1 MHAMTTDRYSLTEL
15 ADLAGVSVRTVRYY
29 QSQGLL
35 SSSGTSGPGAKYDE
49 AHLARLQL
57 IRRLQRDHLPLAEI
71 RRRLADLDDATVMTL
86 AEAAPPAPPR
96 DSALDYV
103 RGVLASGSAAPRPA
117 RALRVSEPP
126 AAFAMSVQPA
136 PPEPPAADTPSR
148 VERSQWERIELA
160 TDVELHVRRPL
171 PRPLAKQV
179 DRLIAIATDLLKEDP
194 S

>member
-1 MHAMTTDRYSLTEL
+1 MTTDRYSLTEL

-86 AEAAPPAPPR
+86 AENAPQAPPQ

-103 RGVLASGSAAPRPA
+103 RGVLASGSA
-117 RALRVSEPP
+117 PP
-126 AAFAMSVQPA
+126 ASPRFARRAAEMPAAAYAMSVQLT
-136 PPEPPAADTPSR
+136 PPEPPPADAR
-148 VERSQWERIELA
+148 VRIERSQWERIELA

-171 PRPLAKQV
+171 PRPLARQV

>member
-1 MHAMTTDRYSLTEL
+1 
-15 ADLAGVSVRTVRYY
+15 
-29 QSQGLL
+29 
-35 SSSGTSGPGAKYDE
+35 
-49 AHLARLQL
+49 
-57 IRRLQRDHLPLAEI
+57 
-71 RRRLADLDDATVMTL
+71 
-86 AEAAPPAPPR
+86 
-96 DSALDYV
+96 
-103 RGVLASGSAAPRPA
+103 
-117 RALRVSEPP
+117 
-126 AAFAMSVQPA
+126 MSVQPA

>member
-1 MHAMTTDRYSLTEL
+1 MTQEPRYSLTEL
-15 ADLAGVSVRTVRYY
+15 DDLAGVSVRTVRYY

-71 RRRLADLDDATVMTL
+71 RRRLADLDDATVITL
-86 AEAAPPAPPR
+86 AETEPPAPPR

-117 RALRVSEPP
+117 RALRVSDP
-126 AAFAMSVQPA
+126 AATFAMSVQPA
-136 PPEPPAADTPSR
+136 PPEPQTADTASR
-148 VERSQWERIELA
+148 IERSQWERIELA

>member
-1 MHAMTTDRYSLTEL
+1 MSTDRFSLTEL

-35 SSSGTSGPGAKYDE
+35 TSSGTSGPRAKYDE

-71 RRRLADLDDATVMTL
+71 RRQLDDLDDAAVMTL
-86 AEAAPPAPPR
+86 AETAPPAPPQ

-103 RGVLASGSAAPRPA
+103 RSVLRSGSAPPPAPRSVL
-117 RALRVSEPP
+117 RAAEMP
-126 AAFAMSVQPA
+126 AAAYAMSVQPA
-136 PPEPPAADTPSR
+136 PPEPPPADAPAR
-148 VERSQWERIELA
+148 IERSQWERIELA